1 MSVVEIDVIK
11 NSNLEHKNL
20 KDYAKNLG
28 KNAIGFV
35 IVLMIDFFCI
45 QSLLFVV
52 L

>member
-1 MSVVEIDVIK
+1 VEIDVNK
-11 NSNLEHKNL
+11 NSNLEHENL
-20 KDYAKNLG
+20 KYYAKNLG

-35 IVLMIDFFCI
+35 IVLMIEYKKN